1 MIREVTHVRATMVV
15 ALAVLAVSLGAGMV
29 SPGLTDAAGG
39 DRVSFQSAA
48 STSPVAL
55 IGYLYR
61 PEGPGPFPAMVLLHT
76 CAGLSTNQHQWGE
89 WFRTRLYAALVVDS
103 FSPRHQNNV
112 CGVGKNPSLSEVGGD
127 ASGALAYLRSLPFV
141 DGQRIGVI
149 GWSYGAMAIIL
160 ATRTLAADGARAGVS
175 LYPACLGPHLDLRPM
190 EPAIPV
196 LLLIGSLDDDGTPA
210 PCVEWAAKFQGEGR
224 PVVWHVYPG
233 AYHVFDDP
241 AIGTGGIKVRGHTY
255 RYDPGAASDAHV
267 RVQEFL
273 REYLR

>member
-1 MIREVTHVRATMVV
+1 MRATLVV
-15 ALAVLAVSLGAGMV
+15 ALAVLAVSLGTRIV
-29 SPGLTDAAGG
+29 SPGLTEAAGG

-48 STSPVAL
+48 SASPFAL

-76 CAGLSTNQHQWGE
+76 CAGLSENQHQWGA

-103 FSPRHQNNV
+103 FSPRHQRNV
-112 CGVGKNPSLSEVGGD
+112 CGVGKDPSLSEVGGD

-149 GWSYGAMAIIL
+149 GWSYGAMAIML
-160 ATRTLAADGARAGVS
+160 AARTLAADGARAGVS
-175 LYPACLGPHLDLRPM
+175 LYPACLGRNNFDLRPM
-190 EPAIPV
+190 MDPAIPL

-210 PCVEWAAKFQGEGR
+210 PCVEWAEKHQQEGR

-233 AYHVFDDP
+233 AYHLFDDP
-241 AIGTGGIKVRGHTY
+241 AVGLGGIKVRGHTF
-255 RYDPGAASDAHV
+255 RYDPAAAADARV

-273 REYLR
+273 REHMR